1 MRPSHIEYDCMLRG
15 VTLLENRQRPY
26 ALNDALLPRTFITVC
41 SNPSS
46 HAVQCIDSAREPRGS
61 SGGMVSQ
68 VRGLGAI
75 DVSEPRAPDTA
86 CKLTAQ
92 RFRPARN
99 RVLRVRSERPVG
111 NMAITFQVHSVDLNR
126 C

>member
-1 MRPSHIEYDCMLRG
+1 MLRVG
-15 VTLLENRQRPY
+15 ILLENRQLPH
-26 ALNDALLPRTFITVC
+26 ALDDTLLPFTFITVY

-46 HAVQCIDSAREPRGS
+46 HAARRIDSAREPRGGS
-61 SGGMVSQ
+61 EGMMSQ
-68 VRGLGAI
+68 VCGLEAI

-92 RFRPARN
+92 RFRAARN
-99 RVLRVRSERPVG
+99 RVLRVRSERTVG
-111 NMAITFQVHSVDLNR
+111 TLTTSFQVAGVDLNR